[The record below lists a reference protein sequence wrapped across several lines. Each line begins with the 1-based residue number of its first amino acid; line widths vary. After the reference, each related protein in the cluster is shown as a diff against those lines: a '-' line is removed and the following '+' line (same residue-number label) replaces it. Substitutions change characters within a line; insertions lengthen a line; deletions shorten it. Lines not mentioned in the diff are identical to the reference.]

1 LARLGNFRIFRNF
14 RYLITETFGV
24 SEVCEVSEVSEDRRE
39 TLAAETLVAGWGCAT
54 KA

>member
-24 SEVCEVSEVSEDRRE
+24 SEVCEVSEDRRE